1 MTDDEAARLLV
12 RPAVVDDARGI
23 AVVHVRAWQ
32 EAYASQL
39 PAEFLARL
47 DVEQRVARWVSII
60 EDDVT
65 DVFVAEADGA
75 IVGWATSSI
84 GRDEDRPVER
94 ELAGIYVL
102 ESVYGVGAGQSLLAA
117 ATTDKPAYLWMLD
130 ENPRAEAFYRRNG
143 FERDG
148 GVREQRIG
156 GVPLQVVRMVRRGK

>member
-1 MTDDEAARLLV
+1 MTHSAADRFQV
-12 RPAVVDDARGI
+12 RPAVSGDARGI

-39 PAEFLARL
+39 PAEFLAGL
-47 DVEQRVARWVSII
+47 DVDQRVPRWVSII

-84 GRDEDRPVER
+84 GRDKDRPVER

-102 ESVYGVGAGQSLLAA
+102 ESVYGMGAGQSLLASA
-117 ATTDKPAYLWMLD
+117 ITDKPAYLWILD

-156 GVPLQVVRMVRRGK
+156 GVSLQVVRMVRRGG